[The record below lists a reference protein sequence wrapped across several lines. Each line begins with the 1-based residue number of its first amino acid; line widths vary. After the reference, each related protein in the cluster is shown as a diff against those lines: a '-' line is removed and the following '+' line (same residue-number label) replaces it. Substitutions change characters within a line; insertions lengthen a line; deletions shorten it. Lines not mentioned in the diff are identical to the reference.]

1 MMMMMMSQSRS
12 SSSSSPDREKRNP
25 EEAAANICKIADQVE
40 QEVGWS
46 WSDHDY
52 HDDDDYYTDDYDGT
66 ISGQNEGEVGPLLKL
81 VTMAQLQG
89 LTCMILG
96 LIPVLAEEVRGAPYS
111 SCWSSQVVLMEVKEL
126 PPSLD
131 FIERYDRLMVRNWNA
146 GELSSC
152 SALPKS
158 VKALS
163 SYRPPHVQVC
173 RFRIRSIRKKKVH
186 CLN

>member
-1 MMMMMMSQSRS
+1 
-12 SSSSSPDREKRNP
+12 
-25 EEAAANICKIADQVE
+25 
-40 QEVGWS
+40 
-46 WSDHDY
+46 
-52 HDDDDYYTDDYDGT
+52 
-66 ISGQNEGEVGPLLKL
+66 
-81 VTMAQLQG
+81 
-89 LTCMILG
+89 MILG

-126 PPSLD
+126 PQILD

-173 RFRIRSIRKKKVH
+173 RFRIRSIRKKKGSLFELAEIEIIDKLEKHRLPYPVEH
-186 CLN
+186 HIYFAPPHEDAQNRVALTGQNRHRTQQTNAYFWRTTQITSFYVNAPQILAHASSHRKNCHIHPW